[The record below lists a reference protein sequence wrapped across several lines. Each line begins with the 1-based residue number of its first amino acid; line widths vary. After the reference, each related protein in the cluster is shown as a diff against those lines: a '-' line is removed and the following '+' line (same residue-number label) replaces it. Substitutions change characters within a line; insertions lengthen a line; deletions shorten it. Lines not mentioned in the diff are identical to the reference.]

1 MAQLQHIGSITVYM
15 LFFVTIIL
23 TGINTMIGVVWAMD
37 NYEKFKK
44 DVLSLTKIDLN
55 SYKEKQMR
63 RRIDTLIRKTNA
75 KTYDEYVAL
84 LKKDKE
90 IFEAFINFLTINVS
104 EFFRNPDQWQILD
117 KKIFPELI
125 KRFGKNLKIW
135 SAACSTGDEPYS
147 LVMALS
153 KHVPLNQIRIIAT
166 DIDKQVL
173 EKARV
178 GLYNA
183 KSIAN
188 VPEEFKKKYFT
199 KIGASFQISDD
210 IKRRVEFKEHN
221 LLRDAYPSSCDMIVC
236 RNVVIYFTDD
246 AKQEIYIKFNKA
258 LKDKGILFIGSTEQ
272 IMNYKELNYE
282 RSSSFFFIKS
292 S

>member
-1 MAQLQHIGSITVYM
+1 
-15 LFFVTIIL
+15 
-23 TGINTMIGVVWAMD
+23 MD